1 MDMTQ
6 AKIARKALD
15 GTGDAELVRFAR
27 DGSAAAFRAIMERH
41 NRRLFRAVRS
51 VLKDEAEAEDALQ
64 DAYLQAFTNLDGFRG
79 EAELST
85 WLMRIALNEAFGR
98 LRRGRR
104 ASALNDQIE
113 AGMGVIVDFPF
124 QRTAAADPERLAA
137 GSEIRR
143 LLESA
148 IDELPDAFRTVFVLR
163 CVEQLSVEETAA
175 ALGVPEETV
184 KTRLHRARGRLQA
197 TIHRQLAGSLD
208 GAFPFGGARCARVS
222 AAVLRRLGYA
232 EPPPGAA

>member
-1 MDMTQ
+1 MMQ
-6 AKIARKALD
+6 AEGAAAALN
-15 GTGDAELVRFAR
+15 GAGDAELVRFAR
-27 DGSAAAFRAIMERH
+27 SGSPAAFRAIMERH

-51 VLKDEAEAEDALQ
+51 VLKDDAEAEDALQ
-64 DAYLQAFTNLDGFRG
+64 DAYLQAFAGLDGFRG

-85 WLMRIALNEAFGR
+85 WLMRIALNEAFAR
-98 LRRGRR
+98 LRRRRR
-104 ASALNDQIE
+104 ADALSEEIE

-137 GSEIRR
+137 GTEIRR
-143 LLESA
+143 LLERA

-184 KTRLHRARGRLQA
+184 KTRLHRSRGKLQSA
-197 TIHRQLAGSLD
+197 LRRQLADVLD
-208 GAFPFGGARCARVS
+208 DAFPFGGARCARVC
-222 AAVLRRLGYA
+222 AAVLRRLGYS